1 MTTEEASNLFEILKS
16 QHTRKSDIKVYEKF
30 LHILTGLKLRH
41 FSKYET
47 QSIETELDSLKLNP
61 NNRTKHIKKA
71 LSKFEKYLKESFS
84 LTTKG
89 HYANLYSGLGLS
101 IGLLFGMVFLSHLDL
116 NWRISLSLMGGL
128 LVGYVIGK
136 SMDSQA
142 EIAGKTL

>member
-89 HYANLYSGLGLS
+89 HYADLYSGLGLS

>member
-116 NWRISLSLMGGL
+116 NCRISLSLM
-128 LVGYVIGK
+128 
-136 SMDSQA
+136 
-142 EIAGKTL
+142 